1 MYASDITN
9 RKRAETIYRNLQLQ
23 KEWFNSGK
31 TIRILGQK
39 GGNDYAY
46 MTNLIEGCLEDTCGF
61 QEDKKQITQGNAS
74 ISYDTSNMT
83 SLDIARIAPAVNGFN
98 GIQEHGDRL
107 YTYTNGVIGVI
118 IDTLDDTDIPVSTG
132 GTDFFFFNVN
142 CGAANSIWW
151 NTNNVILFGGKPPN
165 EDTVNFGVTSGT
177 VTAQTGSPLVNK
189 VVSLEQITIPFVLL
203 GNYDRRMRSFYTSNY
218 ISTDYSITT
227 IITTFDDYFRYRVDS
242 VSNEVIPPLTP
253 NATGTFRIRLI
264 RELIGENRQ
273 WIEVTVLNVT
283 NGPLSSGYV
292 SGGSYETGTNID
304 AQGYGID
311 PTKNNPFDISDG
323 TKLLHI
329 CGSTYAT
336 VAPTQGT
343 SFIFQSDAYGNN
355 WTFTN
360 NAHLNV

>member
-9 RKRAETIYRNLQLQ
+9 RKRAETIYRNIQLQ

-46 MTNLIEGCLEDTCGF
+46 MANLIEGCLEDTCGGK
-61 QEDKKQITQGNAS
+61 EEKTKITQGNAS
-74 ISYDTSNMT
+74 ISYDTSSMT
-83 SLDIARIAPAVNGFN
+83 ALDIANVLIPG
-98 GIQEHGDRL
+98 GIEEHGDRL
-107 YTYTNGVIGVI
+107 YSFPELVVM
-118 IDTLDDTDIPVSTG
+118 DTLDDTDISVSTAG
-132 GTDFFFFNVN
+132 NDFFFFNAN

-151 NTNNVILFGGKPPN
+151 NTNNVIFFGGKPPS
-165 EDTVNFGVTSGT
+165 EASVNFGPTPIYYTPSS
-177 VTAQTGSPLVNK
+177 GSPILTNVT
-189 VVSLEQITIPFVLL
+189 VPCILL

-227 IITTFDDYFRYRVDS
+227 IITKFDDYFRYRVDG
-242 VSNEVIPPLTP
+242 SNNVIPPLTP
-253 NATGTFRIRLI
+253 NTTGTFRIRLI
-264 RELIGENRQ
+264 RELIGENKQ

-283 NGPLSSGYV
+283 NGPLSSGYIY
-292 SGGSYETGTNID
+292 GGYYETGTVD
-304 AQGYGID
+304 AQGYSID

-323 TKLLHI
+323 TKLLHV

>member
-23 KEWFNSGK
+23 KEWFASGK

-46 MTNLIEGCLEDTCGF
+46 MANLVDGCLDDTCSV
-61 QEDKKQITQGNAS
+61 KKTPIEIIQKNGP

-83 SLDIARIAPAVNGFN
+83 PFN
-98 GIQEHGDRL
+98 IPRVLAGTTSIIEHGDRL
-107 YTYTNGVIGVI
+107 YTYPGLVL
-118 IDTLDDTDIPVSTG
+118 IDTLDDTNIPVSTG

-142 CGAANSIWW
+142 CGAANTVWW
-151 NTNNVILFGGKPPN
+151 NTNNVILFGN
-165 EDTVNFGVTSGT
+165 INFSQATVNFGPTPIYHTPTDGPPFLTNVT
-177 VTAQTGSPLVNK
+177 V
-189 VVSLEQITIPFVLL
+189 PFILL
-203 GNYDRRMRSFYTSNY
+203 GNHDRRMRSFYTSNY
-218 ISTDYSITT
+218 RSSDYAITS
-227 IITTFDDYFRYRVDS
+227 IITTFDDYYNYKQNPDAADLRQVILP
-242 VSNEVIPPLTP
+242 VSGDPGFPIP
-253 NATGTFRIRLI
+253 TGTFRVRLI

-292 SGGSYETGTNID
+292 SGGSYPSGVNID
-304 AQGYGID
+304 AQTYGID

-323 TKLLHI
+323 TNLLHI